1 MIHNIKYIRQSQRL
15 PQTIPEI
22 AADNSRDCCSQSQKL
37 LATNP
42 AASDNFLKFR
52 LYAPY
57 IYIYLSPYL
66 IIYIGINKYVCVQI
80 SKNLGELRTLGF
92 TS

>member
-22 AADNSRDCCSQSQKL
+22 AADNSRDCCRQSQKL

-57 IYIYLSPYL
+57 IYISPYL
-66 IIYIGINKYVCVQI
+66 TIYIGINKYVCVQI
-80 SKNLGELRTLGF
+80 SKDLGELRAVGF